1 MKNLVHPIATITTT
15 SGLTGDVRLR
25 PLSRYFDDYIEDKN
39 LMLGFS
45 PDTSEDVRLE
55 IVTGMGK
62 KRRFKFEG
70 VDTVS
75 DAEKIVGQTI
85 FIEASREDQI
95 NMIGKDLLGYE
106 VFSESGDLVGILK
119 DVMWLPHSD
128 VYVITNGGKELLIPV
143 IPEVVK
149 GINHEQGV
157 IVISPMEGL
166 LD

>member
-1 MKNLVHPIATITTT
+1 MKNRIHPIATITTT

-25 PLSRYFDDYIEDKN
+25 PLSRYFDEYIDEKG

-45 PDTSEDVRLE
+45 QDTSEDVSLE
-55 IVTGMGK
+55 TITGIGK
-62 KRRFKFEG
+62 RRRFKFAG
-70 VDTVS
+70 VDSVS

-85 FIEASREDQI
+85 FIESAGDDQI

-106 VFSESGDLVGILK
+106 VFAESGDLVGILK
-119 DVMWLPHSD
+119 DVMWLPNSD
-128 VYVITNGGKELLIPV
+128 VYVIKNGEKEYLIPI

-149 GINHEQGV
+149 GVDHDQGI
-157 IVISPMEGL
+157 IVITPMDGL

>member
-1 MKNLVHPIATITTT
+1 
-15 SGLTGDVRLR
+15 
-25 PLSRYFDDYIEDKN
+25 
-39 LMLGFS
+39 MLGFS
-45 PDTSEDVRLE
+45 PDNSEDVRLE

-62 KRRFKFEG
+62 RRRFKFEG

-106 VFSESGDLVGILK
+106 VFSESGDLAGILK

-128 VYVITNGGKELLIPV
+128 VYVITNGGKEFLIPV
-143 IPEVVK
+143 
-149 GINHEQGV
+149 GF
-157 IVISPMEGL
+157 L
-166 LD
+166 LFL

>member
-1 MKNLVHPIATITTT
+1 
-15 SGLTGDVRLR
+15 
-25 PLSRYFDDYIEDKN
+25 
-39 LMLGFS
+39 
-45 PDTSEDVRLE
+45 
-55 IVTGMGK
+55 
-62 KRRFKFEG
+62 
-70 VDTVS
+70 
-75 DAEKIVGQTI
+75 VGQTI
-85 FIEASREDQI
+85 YIEASKEDQI

-106 VFSESGDLVGILK
+106 VFAESGDLVGILK

-128 VYVITNGGKELLIPV
+128 VYVITYGEKEFLIPV

>member
-1 MKNLVHPIATITTT
+1 MKNKVHPIATITTT

-25 PLSRYFDDYIEDKN
+25 PLSRYFDDYIEDKQ

-55 IVTGMGK
+55 IIIGIGK
-62 KRRFKFEG
+62 RRRFKFEG
-70 VDTVS
+70 VDSVN

-85 FIEASREDQI
+85 FIEAANDDQI
-95 NMIGKDLLGYE
+95 NMIGKHVLGYE
-106 VFSESGDLVGILK
+106 VFEESGDFVGVLK
-119 DVMWLPHSD
+119 DVMWLPNSD
-128 VYVITNGGKELLIPV
+128 VYVIKNGDKEYLIPV

-149 GINHEQGV
+149 GVDHEQSL
-157 IVISPMEGL
+157 IVITPMDGL

>member
-1 MKNLVHPIATITTT
+1 MKNRVHPIATITTT

-25 PLSRYFDDYIEDKN
+25 PLSRYFDDYIEEKQ

-62 KRRFKFEG
+62 RRRFKFEG
-70 VDTVS
+70 VNTVL

-85 FIEASREDQI
+85 YIEASKEDQI

-106 VFSESGDLVGILK
+106 VFAESGDLVGILK
-119 DVMWLPHSD
+119 DVMWLPNSD
-128 VYVITNGGKELLIPV
+128 VYVITKGKKEYLIPV

-149 GINHEQGV
+149 GIDHEQGV

>member
-25 PLSRYFDDYIEDKN
+25 PLSRYFDDYIEGKQ

-85 FIEASREDQI
+85 FIEASRADQI
-95 NMIGKDLLGYE
+95 NMIGKDLLG
-106 VFSESGDLVGILK
+106 
-119 DVMWLPHSD
+119 
-128 VYVITNGGKELLIPV
+128 
-143 IPEVVK
+143 
-149 GINHEQGV
+149 
-157 IVISPMEGL
+157 
-166 LD
+166 

>member
-1 MKNLVHPIATITTT
+1 MKNRVHPIATITTT
-15 SGLTGDVRLR
+15 SGRSGDVRLR
-25 PLSRYFDDYIEDKN
+25 PLSRYFDDYIEEKK

-62 KRRFKFEG
+62 RRRFKFEG
-70 VDTVS
+70 VDSVT

-85 FIEASREDQI
+85 FIEASGEDQI
-95 NMIGKDLLGYE
+95 NLIGKDLLGYE
-106 VFSESGDLVGILK
+106 VFAESGDLVGILK

-128 VYVITNGGKELLIPV
+128 VYVITKGKKEYLIPV

-149 GINHEQGV
+149 GIDHEQGV

>member
-1 MKNLVHPIATITTT
+1 MKNRVHPIATITTT
-15 SGLTGDVRLR
+15 SGRSGDVRLR
-25 PLSRYFDDYIEDKN
+25 PLSRYFDDYIEEKK

-45 PDTSEDVRLE
+45 PDTSEDVCLE

-62 KRRFKFEG
+62 RRRFKFEG
-70 VDTVS
+70 VDSVT

-106 VFSESGDLVGILK
+106 VFAESGVLVGILK

-128 VYVITNGGKELLIPV
+128 VYVITKGKKEYLIPV

-149 GINHEQGV
+149 GIDHEQGV

>member
-25 PLSRYFDDYIEDKN
+25 PLSRYFDDYIEGKQ
-39 LMLGFS
+39 LLLGFS

-106 VFSESGDLVGILK
+106 VFSESGDL
-119 DVMWLPHSD
+119 
-128 VYVITNGGKELLIPV
+128 YVITNGGKEFLIPV

>member
-1 MKNLVHPIATITTT
+1 MKNRVHPIATITTT

-25 PLSRYFDDYIEDKN
+25 PLSRYFDDYIEEKQ

-70 VDTVS
+70 VDSVT

-85 FIEASREDQI
+85 FIEVSGEDQI

-106 VFSESGDLVGILK
+106 VFAESGDFVGILK

-128 VYVITNGGKELLIPV
+128 VYVITKGKKEYLIPV

-149 GINHEQGV
+149 GIDHEQGV

>member
-1 MKNLVHPIATITTT
+1 
-15 SGLTGDVRLR
+15 
-25 PLSRYFDDYIEDKN
+25 
-39 LMLGFS
+39 MLGFS

-55 IVTGMGK
+55 IVIGMGK
-62 KRRFKFEG
+62 RRRFKFEG
-70 VDTVS
+70 VDSVT

-85 FIEASREDQI
+85 FIEASGEDQI

-106 VFSESGDLVGILK
+106 VFAESGDFVGILK

-128 VYVITNGGKELLIPV
+128 VYVITKGKKEYLIPV

-149 GINHEQGV
+149 GIDHEQGV